1 MTSSQILGDQSLCTY
16 EIIYLFLKGCK
27 CHVLLPYLLWGRFGF
42 NPKTLKGNKEIRII
56 TLFSHLHV
64 REMWDKRRI
73 TLPMLGLPV
82 CHPNLDLS
90 WLSTYTWHYVIFFNK
105 YQSSLLT
112 FIKQATTFSKRG
124 LVHLCHV
131 LNVQVLYLYN
141 SHHHHWIL
149 LDTGRWTHHR
159 RCYRCRNPEN
169 SYEENRLGIHQ
180 CLQATWGV
188 EITEMWENG
197 FALQELSLFCFGI

>member
-1 MTSSQILGDQSLCTY
+1 MSSSQILGDQSLCTY

-73 TLPMLGLPV
+73 TLPMLGSPV

-112 FIKQATTFSKRG
+112 FIKQATTFSSGWTHDTTFAFSQRVG
-124 LVHLCHV
+124 YVCQFQIDV
-131 LNVQVLYLYN
+131 LI
-141 SHHHHWIL
+141 IL
-149 LDTGRWTHHR
+149 LIS
-159 RCYRCRNPEN
+159 PEN
-169 SYEENRLGIHQ
+169 TPCIKRTSSGPCYK
-180 CLQATWGV
+180 
-188 EITEMWENG
+188 
-197 FALQELSLFCFGI
+197 